1 MATALKTQSKTKS
14 KSQSK
19 AQLKT
24 KALTGKKAAAS
35 KSGSSG
41 SGSTKSG
48 TTKRVS
54 TKSNT
59 TKNGTSKAAA
69 TASSGRKSSR
79 NGFHPGTYT
88 VPRGHVSIAVPP
100 FWYLH
105 QTNDDIQVESEASET
120 TVIVSA
126 YQRKRGIGPLD
137 ARDYLQ
143 HFLETAPVRSRL
155 ESGGTRRDAGARF
168 RDPEGDNWLVRFL
181 SNGDTLV
188 LATCHSNRPLNSREG
203 KTGAA
208 VLASVKLKAKG

>member
-1 MATALKTQSKTKS
+1 MATALKTRSRT
-14 KSQSK
+14 QSK
-19 AQLKT
+19 AKSKATPKPQAKTQRKT
-24 KALTGKKAAAS
+24 KTAPTKTAAAA
-35 KSGSSG
+35 K
-41 SGSTKSG
+41 SGSTKRG
-48 TTKRVS
+48 S
-54 TKSNT
+54 TKAAST
-59 TKNGTSKAAA
+59 ATKTAAR
-69 TASSGRKSSR
+69 SSRKSAR

-88 VPRGHVSIAVPP
+88 VPRGHVSIAVPA

-126 YQRKRGIGPLD
+126 YQRKRGVQPLD
-137 ARDYLQ
+137 ARDYLR

-155 ESGGTRRDAGARF
+155 ESNGSRRDASARF

-208 VLASVKLKAKG
+208 VLASVKLKKKK